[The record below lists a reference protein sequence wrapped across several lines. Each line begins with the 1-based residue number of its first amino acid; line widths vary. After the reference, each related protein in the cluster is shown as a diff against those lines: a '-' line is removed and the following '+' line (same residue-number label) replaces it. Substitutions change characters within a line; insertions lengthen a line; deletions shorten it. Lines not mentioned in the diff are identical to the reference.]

1 MQQKNI
7 HWFPGHM
14 KKALR
19 EIEERLKVIDVIIEI
34 LDARLPLSS
43 RNPYLKELAPQKNR
57 LIILAKKDLAN
68 EEETT
73 SWLHYFASIGQMAL
87 ALDLT
92 DAKSDKEIKKA
103 ICLLGEKKWE
113 RDKRRGLKPQPLK
126 TMIVGIPNVGKST
139 LINRLSHRNA
149 ASVQNTPG
157 HTKAQQWIKVEQLFE
172 LLDTPGI
179 LPTNYED
186 ETAAL
191 HLAWVGSMK
200 ENILPLSEISIALL
214 SFLKEQYPE
223 GLVHRYNLALDAIKA
238 MSPHDIM
245 IHIAKLRGLL
255 LNGNADQE
263 KAERLLLKEF
273 KDGLLGRITIER
285 VNDYANL

>member
-1 MQQKNI
+1 MQQKSV

-43 RNPYLKELAPQKNR
+43 RNPYIKDLAPQKKR

-68 EEETT
+68 DDETAK
-73 SWLHYFASIGQMAL
+73 WMQYFVQQGAYAL
-87 ALDLT
+87 SLDLT
-92 DAKSDKEIKKA
+92 KSSADKEIKKA
-103 ICLLGEKKWE
+103 ICLLGEDKWA
-113 RDKRRGLKPQPLK
+113 RDKRKGLKPQPIK

-157 HTKAQQWIKVEQLFE
+157 HTKSQQWIKVDQLFE

-179 LPTNYED
+179 LPTNYE
-186 ETAAL
+186 EASSAM
-191 HLAWVGSMK
+191 HLAWIGSMK
-200 ENILPLSEISIALL
+200 ETILPLTEVSSSLF
-214 SFLKEQYPE
+214 SFLKTYYPDSLCGRYHLSLEQLQNVDFFEFIEY
-223 GLVHRYNLALDAIKA
+223 LAK
-238 MSPHDIM
+238 M
-245 IHIAKLRGLL
+245 RGLL
-255 LNGNADQE
+255 SKGNINQE
-263 KAERLLLKEF
+263 KAEYVLIKEF
-273 KDGLLGRITIER
+273 KDGLLGKITIEKS
-285 VNDYANL
+285 DELC